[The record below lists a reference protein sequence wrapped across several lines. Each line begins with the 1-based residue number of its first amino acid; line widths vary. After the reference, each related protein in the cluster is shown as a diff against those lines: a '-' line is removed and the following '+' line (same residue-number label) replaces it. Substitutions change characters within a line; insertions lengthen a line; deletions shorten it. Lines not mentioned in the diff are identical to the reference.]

1 MCACGKLISIL
12 IFLNFDIIII
22 DIIQNK
28 KVRLC
33 LALKKIGENTKK
45 KKEKEKD

>member
-22 DIIQNK
+22 DINQNK
-28 KVRLC
+28 KVKLC
-33 LALKKIGENTKK
+33 LVPKKIGKNTKK
-45 KKEKEKD
+45 KKK